1 VPVRVLLSSKL
12 SLEIDSKLDLKIV
25 EDILKYQ
32 KKYD

>member
-12 SLEIDSKLDLKIV
+12 SLEIDSKSDLKIV